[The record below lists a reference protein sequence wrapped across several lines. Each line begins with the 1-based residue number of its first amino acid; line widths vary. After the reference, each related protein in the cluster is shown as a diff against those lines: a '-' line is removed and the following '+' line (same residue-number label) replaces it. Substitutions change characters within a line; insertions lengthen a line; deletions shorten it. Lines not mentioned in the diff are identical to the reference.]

1 MTTFERALEKI
12 CEYVEL
18 DKSAIN
24 EETTFETMKID
35 SLDMV
40 EIIMGLEEE
49 FNVNIDDASEF
60 KTIGDVVAYI
70 EGINS

>member
-70 EGINS
+70 ERSNS